1 MTGEGRG
8 EHANGV
14 ASPEGAYV
22 KMVSAIVQAGDN
34 DLRRMQTKIA
44 CARMLVILGKHR
56 EATIQLDGGES
67 VQQQSTST

>member
-8 EHANGV
+8 KHANGV

-22 KMVSAIVQAGDN
+22 KIVSATVQAGDN
-34 DLRRMQTKIA
+34 DLRRTQNKNRVPRTS
-44 CARMLVILGKHR
+44 VVLGKHR
-56 EATIQLDGGES
+56 EATIQLDGDES